1 MKTLCSERFQD
12 ARECLVGR
20 PRFVLGQ
27 SGKPR
32 LEELQGWPEVA
43 RHGGTHCGCVS
54 VPACAFV
61 CVSGCE
67 AVGVCLWLWGVCLPL
82 CVGLTQNPCEGGQAA
97 VG

>member
-1 MKTLCSERFQD
+1 MHGS
-12 ARECLVGR
+12 
-20 PRFVLGQ
+20 VLWAVPASSWDSQQNRDWKNRRGGQ
-27 SGKPR
+27 K
-32 LEELQGWPEVA
+32 WP

-82 CVGLTQNPCEGGQAA
+82 CVLLTQNPREGGQAA